1 MPESL
6 LLYIDQIDQSVADA
20 EINVLESLIAS
31 YEKSIMIL
39 QESED
44 DADLSAFE
52 IFQEGETWD
61 KFKED
66 SKAPV
71 LGNKDE
77 SVGKRILMIIPRLI
91 QKFIMIVRKLVTQFK
106 ARRLLKRIKS
116 IEYTLT
122 EDKKWKAIVNVRG
135 TIDEDVIRK
144 ILKNMSNPD
153 FASVAKK
160 KGKLIY
166 HEYSVISEA
175 KTHNPII
182 DFGKILT
189 NNTGGENLSDE
200 TSDSIR
206 TKLNQ
211 YDSDKAIELTYYML
225 NKNQIHSKFKYRQ
238 FIEFL
243 KKYSDV
249 MDEINKEL
257 TYDISDKKCEKWM
270 RTLKSTTAEYGH
282 DSGHYNDK
290 SFGSKK
296 SRYTDEEYYSLSEYE
311 EMLHTIEKLTS
322 GLSDQSFYKKLLTME
337 ENEHPAG
344 KWYALLEEIKSTIEF
359 ASKYIV
365 SFKEDYDEMNS
376 YVMIVQSFITEL
388 KNIYAERGIE

>member
-1 MPESL
+1 MNDL
-6 LLYIDQIDQSVADA
+6 LLCIDQIDQSVADA

-31 YEKSIMIL
+31 YDKAIAII
-39 QESED
+39 QEADEN
-44 DADLSAFE
+44 ADLSAFE
-52 IFQEGETWD
+52 IFQEGEKWD

-66 SKAPV
+66 TKAPV

-91 QKFIMIVRKLVTQFK
+91 QKLIMIVRKLVAQFK

-122 EDKKWKAIVNVRG
+122 EDKKWKATVKVYG
-135 TIDEDVIRK
+135 TLDKAMIK
-144 ILKNMSNPD
+144 KCLQNMSNPE
-153 FASVAKK
+153 FESVAKK

-166 HEYSVISEA
+166 HEYSIISEA

-189 NNTGGENLSDE
+189 NNTGGENLSNE
-200 TSDSIR
+200 ASDSIR

-211 YDSDKAIELTYYML
+211 YDSDKAIEFTYYML

-249 MDEINKEL
+249 MAEINKEL
-257 TYDISDKKCEKWM
+257 TYDISDKICEKWI
-270 RTLKSTTAEYGH
+270 RTLQSTTAEHRH

-296 SRYTDEEYYSLSEYE
+296 SRYTDKEYYSLSEYR
-311 EMLHTIEKLTS
+311 EMLYTIEQLTS

-337 ENEHPAG
+337 ENKHPAG
-344 KWYALLEEIKSTIEF
+344 KWYTLMDEIKSTIEF
-359 ASKYIV
+359 ASKYIL

-376 YVMIVQSFITEL
+376 YTSIVRAFIAEL
-388 KNIYAERGIE
+388 KNIYAERGIK

>member
-1 MPESL
+1 MTDL
-6 LLYIDQIDQSVADA
+6 LQYIDQIDQSVGDA
-20 EINVLESLIAS
+20 EINVLESMIQS
-31 YEKSIMIL
+31 YDKSIMIIT
-39 QESED
+39 EASD
-44 DADLSAFE
+44 DTDLSAFD

-66 SKAPV
+66 TKAPV

-91 QKFIMIVRKLVTQFK
+91 QKLIMIVRKLVAQFK

-122 EDKKWKAIVNVRG
+122 EDKKWKAIVNMHR
-135 TIDEDVIRK
+135 TIDEDTIKTVLR
-144 ILKNMSNPD
+144 NMSNPD
-153 FASVAKK
+153 FKSVAEK
-160 KGKLIY
+160 KGKLIIH
-166 HEYSVISEA
+166 HEYSIISEA

-189 NNTGGENLSDE
+189 NNTGSENLSNE

-238 FIEFL
+238 FIDFL

-249 MDEINKEL
+249 MNEINKEL

-270 RTLKSTTAEYGH
+270 RTLQSTTAEHRH

-296 SRYTDEEYYSLSEYE
+296 SRYTDKEYYSLSEYK
-311 EMLHTIEKLTS
+311 EMLYTIEQLTS
-322 GLSDQSFYKKLLTME
+322 GLSEQSFYKKLLAMK
-337 ENEHPAG
+337 ENNHPAG
-344 KWYALLEEIKSTIEF
+344 KWYMLMEEIKSTIEF
-359 ASKYIV
+359 ASKYIL

-376 YVMIVQSFITEL
+376 YMMIVQSFITEL